1 MTAGVF
7 VTGIDT
13 GVGKTLVGTA
23 LVRRL
28 AGAGR
33 RVAAMKPVASGCERT
48 RAGLRNADALA
59 LAAASNLA
67 VDYDCI
73 NPYAFE
79 PAIAPHLAAREA
91 GVVIDPA
98 RILAAF
104 RVLSERADAVVVEG
118 VGGWQVPIGDSAT
131 MADVARLLDL
141 PVMLVVGIRLGCIN
155 HALLTAQAVRAAG
168 LALAGWVACRV
179 DPACERPD
187 ENVAA
192 IGERL
197 GAPLL
202 GDIPWLESASP
213 DAAAA
218 CLEAVPTMLS

>member
-1 MTAGVF
+1 
-7 VTGIDT
+7 
-13 GVGKTLVGTA
+13 
-23 LVRRL
+23 
-28 AGAGR
+28 
-33 RVAAMKPVASGCERT
+33 AMKPVASGCERT

-67 VDYDCI
+67 ADYDCI

-104 RVLSERADAVVVEG
+104 RALSERADAVVVEG
-118 VGGWQVPIGDSAT
+118 VGGWQVPIGDDAT

-141 PVMLVVGIRLGCIN
+141 PVVLVVGIRLGCIN

-168 LALAGWVACRV
+168 LSLAGWVACRV
-179 DPACERPD
+179 DPACERPE

-197 GAPLL
+197 AAPLL
-202 GDIPWLESASP
+202 GDIPWLASASP

-218 CLEAVPTMLS
+218 CLEDVLPLLS

>member
-7 VTGIDT
+7 VTGTDT

-67 VDYDCI
+67 ADYDCI

-104 RVLSERADAVVVEG
+104 RALSERADAVVVEG
-118 VGGWQVPIGDSAT
+118 VGGWQVPIGDDAT

-141 PVMLVVGIRLGCIN
+141 PVVLVVGIRLGCIN

-168 LALAGWVACRV
+168 LSLAGWVACRV
-179 DPACERPD
+179 DPACERPE

-197 GAPLL
+197 AAPLL
-202 GDIPWLESASP
+202 GDIPWLASASP

-218 CLEAVPTMLS
+218 CLEDVLPLLS

>member
-7 VTGIDT
+7 VTGTDT

-28 AGAGR
+28 AGTGR

-67 VDYDCI
+67 ADYDCI

-104 RVLSERADAVVVEG
+104 RALSERADAVVVEG
-118 VGGWQVPIGDSAT
+118 VGGWQVPIGDDAT

-141 PVMLVVGIRLGCIN
+141 PVVLVVGIRLGCIN

-168 LALAGWVACRV
+168 LSLAGWVACRV
-179 DPACERPD
+179 DPACERPE

-197 GAPLL
+197 AAPLL
-202 GDIPWLESASP
+202 GDIPWLASASP

-218 CLEAVPTMLS
+218 CLEDVLPLLS